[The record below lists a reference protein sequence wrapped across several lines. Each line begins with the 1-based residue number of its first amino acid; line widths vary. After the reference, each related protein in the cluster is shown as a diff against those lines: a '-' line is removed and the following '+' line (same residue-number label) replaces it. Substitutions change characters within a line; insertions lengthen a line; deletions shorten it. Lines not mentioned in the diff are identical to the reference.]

1 MINKLERGDLIK
13 LEGNIYKFMT
23 RQSFIRGNPVKFVCQ
38 DLFTKKNVII
48 DIWDMRH
55 AAEFIQEGSP
65 TYKSI
70 MVLYGSKEG

>member
-23 RQSFIRGNPVKFVCQ
+23 RQNFIRGNPVKFVCQ
-38 DLFTKKNVII
+38 DLFTKKTVTI

-55 AAEFIQEGSP
+55 AAEFIEEGSP